1 MGIIL
6 RDFLLTIRSVDT
18 DLNQFIGLYG
28 KQIYIL
34 LFIVIFAK
42 TAYIIFTFL
51 PGDATLFASGTI
63 AAIGQLDVNLLLLL
77 FIIATIFGDSH
88 NFLLGTWFKKLTG
101 TKRKCSLSRFISDKS
116 IQKASVFLSK
126 YGKLTIMFSRFIP
139 LLSATVPFVCG
150 FTGYPFKD
158 FVRYN
163 LTGAIIWSCTWVFA
177 GYGLGNIN
185 WVSNH
190 LVISLL
196 GITIFGFLPPII
208 ALITKIIKNKTAT
221 KSSS

>member
-18 DLNQFIGLYG
+18 DLHQFIGLYG

-88 NFLLGTWFKKLTG
+88 NFLLGIWFKKLTG
-101 TKRKCSLSRFISDKS
+101 TKRKFPLSRFISDKS
-116 IQKASVFLSK
+116 IHKASVFLSK
-126 YGKLTIMFSRFIP
+126 YGKLTITFSRFIP

-158 FVRYN
+158 FFRYN
-163 LTGAIIWSCTWVFA
+163 LTGAIIWSCLWVLA

-196 GITIFGFLPPII
+196 GITIFSFLPPLI
-208 ALITKIIKNKTAT
+208 AFTTKIIKQKTAT